1 MLSEAEMQVLVKVTW
16 RTCFPSPFFFFP
28 SSSKTVKQMEQT
40 INYAGTFQ
48 PTHAKLS
55 KRGST
60 GTV

>member
-16 RTCFPSPFFFFP
+16 RTCFPSPFLFP

-40 INYAGTFQ
+40 IKYPGTFQ